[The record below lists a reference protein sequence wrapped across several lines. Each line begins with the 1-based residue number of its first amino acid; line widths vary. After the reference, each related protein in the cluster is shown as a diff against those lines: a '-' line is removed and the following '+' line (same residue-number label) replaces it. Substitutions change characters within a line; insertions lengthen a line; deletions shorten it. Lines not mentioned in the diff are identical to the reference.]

1 MFQDFVVY
9 VVLTFI
15 KEATL
20 VYKGIVTVLQGLVR
34 QNFPAEQIDNGV
46 RHCLQTVAPF

>member
-20 VYKGIVTVLQGLVR
+20 VYKGIVTLLQGLVR
-34 QNFPAEQIDNGV
+34 HDFPAELVDDNV
-46 RHCLQTVAPF
+46 HSCLQTFAPF